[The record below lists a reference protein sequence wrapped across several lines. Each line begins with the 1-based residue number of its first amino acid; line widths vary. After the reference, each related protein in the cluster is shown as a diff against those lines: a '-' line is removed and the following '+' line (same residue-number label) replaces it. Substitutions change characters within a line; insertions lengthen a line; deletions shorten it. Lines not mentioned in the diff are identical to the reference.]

1 MIEHDPPKA
10 FPFLKRDLVMKFTQV
25 AKDIYLF
32 PDICNVYVIK
42 SGELGLLIDLG
53 TGDVLDHLK
62 EIGINKI
69 EWVLFTH
76 HHREQ
81 TQGYPRLKNTG
92 AKVAVPEV
100 EKALFETPLNFRK
113 MAPALSDA
121 FTVHGASYV
130 RPAITLIKAD
140 RTFAKMDDF
149 TWQGIELWCVE
160 TAGNSPGSLSYI
172 TKKEGEW
179 IAFTGDVML
188 QGSKLHTW
196 FDSEWDY
203 GFSKGIYAL
212 YNSLGQLEG
221 YPLKKMLPSH
231 GPIIENPLPQLQALR
246 NTLRE
251 FNKLY
256 LRGWEVS
263 TFAGADQ
270 DRVSQPTTVP
280 HVWQVTKHLFKFRG
294 PEFWPNFHMI
304 LADNGHA
311 LVVDCGLFKKEF
323 LDKSI
328 SLMKERLGLKQ
339 IDVVLV
345 THMHG
350 DHCLEAPH
358 LRDKHGAKI
367 WTMNRVV
374 APVSR
379 PLHFDYCAQVNTYG
393 KGIDSIAFNKVFQEG
408 DTFTWEGFKLT
419 VDWMPGQTE
428 FALCLHGIIDGKKVA
443 FTGDNIFGS
452 SSDPSQNGHEAVVA
466 RNSCILEEGYIY
478 AAKYLKKLQPDL
490 LLGGHSWAMAE
501 PAKLIDR
508 YLEDAL
514 KLKDYFEKL
523 SFEKDYRWMYDPY
536 WVHMEPYRVV
546 LGKNNAAEARL
557 VMRNFDSA
565 PISMKVEIVLPEG
578 FKAEP
583 AIISTM
589 VAGESTTSIPIQ
601 ISCTKET
608 AKGLHLAA
616 LDITRKGKRV
626 GQLFDFILWVG

>member
-1 MIEHDPPKA
+1 
-10 FPFLKRDLVMKFTQV
+10 MKFTQV

-130 RPAITLIKAD
+130 RPGITPIKAD
-140 RTFAKMDDF
+140 KTFAKMDDF
-149 TWQGIELWCVE
+149 TWQGIELWCIE

-196 FDSEWDY
+196 FDTEWDY

-311 LVVDCGLFKKEF
+311 LIVDCGLFKKEF

-328 SLMKERLGLKQ
+328 ALMKERLGLKQ

-358 LRDKHGAKI
+358 LRDMHGAKI

-393 KGIDSIAFNKVFQEG
+393 KGIDSIAFDKVFQEG

-501 PAKLIDR
+501 PTKLIDR
-508 YLEDAL
+508 YLEDAI
-514 KLKDYFEKL
+514 KLKEYFEKL

-557 VMRNFDSA
+557 VMRNFDAA

-608 AKGLHLAA
+608 VKGLHLAA
-616 LDITRKGKRV
+616 LDITRKGKRA

>member
-1 MIEHDPPKA
+1 
-10 FPFLKRDLVMKFTQV
+10 
-25 AKDIYLF
+25 
-32 PDICNVYVIK
+32 
-42 SGELGLLIDLG
+42 
-53 TGDVLDHLK
+53 
-62 EIGINKI
+62 
-69 EWVLFTH
+69 
-76 HHREQ
+76 
-81 TQGYPRLKNTG
+81 
-92 AKVAVPEV
+92 
-100 EKALFETPLNFRK
+100 
-113 MAPALSDA
+113 
-121 FTVHGASYV
+121 
-130 RPAITLIKAD
+130 
-140 RTFAKMDDF
+140 
-149 TWQGIELWCVE
+149 
-160 TAGNSPGSLSYI
+160 
-172 TKKEGEW
+172 
-179 IAFTGDVML
+179 
-188 QGSKLHTW
+188 
-196 FDSEWDY
+196 
-203 GFSKGIYAL
+203 
-212 YNSLGQLEG
+212 
-221 YPLKKMLPSH
+221 
-231 GPIIENPLPQLQALR
+231 
-246 NTLRE
+246 
-251 FNKLY
+251 
-256 LRGWEVS
+256 
-263 TFAGADQ
+263 
-270 DRVSQPTTVP
+270 
-280 HVWQVTKHLFKFRG
+280 
-294 PEFWPNFHMI
+294 
-304 LADNGHA
+304 
-311 LVVDCGLFKKEF
+311 
-323 LDKSI
+323 
-328 SLMKERLGLKQ
+328 MKERLGLKQ

-358 LRDKHGAKI
+358 LRDMHGAKI

-393 KGIDSIAFNKVFQEG
+393 KGIDSIAFDKVFQEG
-408 DTFTWEGFKLT
+408 DTFTWERFKLT

-508 YLEDAL
+508 YLADAI
-514 KLKDYFEKL
+514 KLKEYFEKL

-536 WVHMEPYRVV
+536 WVRMEPYRVV

-557 VMRNFDSA
+557 MMRNFDA
-565 PISMKVEIVLPEG
+565 EPIAMKVEIVLPEG

-608 AKGLHLAA
+608 IQGLHLAA
-616 LDITRKGKRV
+616 LDITRKGKRA

>member
-1 MIEHDPPKA
+1 
-10 FPFLKRDLVMKFTQV
+10 MKFTQV
-25 AKDIYLF
+25 TKDIYLF

-130 RPAITLIKAD
+130 RPGITPIKAD
-140 RTFAKMDDF
+140 KTFAKMDDF

-196 FDSEWDY
+196 FDTEWDY

-311 LVVDCGLFKKEF
+311 LIVDCGLFKKEF

-328 SLMKERLGLKQ
+328 ALMKERLGLKQ

-358 LRDKHGAKI
+358 VRDIHGAKI

-393 KGIDSIAFNKVFQEG
+393 KGIDSIAFDKVFQEG

-501 PAKLIDR
+501 PTKLIDR
-508 YLEDAL
+508 YLADAI
-514 KLKDYFEKL
+514 KLKEYFEKL

-536 WVHMEPYRVV
+536 WVRMEPYRVV

-557 VMRNFDSA
+557 VMRNFDA
-565 PISMKVEIVLPEG
+565 EPIAMKVEIVLPEG

-601 ISCTKET
+601 ISCTRET
-608 AKGLHLAA
+608 VKGLHLAA
-616 LDITRKGKRV
+616 LDITRKGKRA

>member
-1 MIEHDPPKA
+1 
-10 FPFLKRDLVMKFTQV
+10 MKFTQV

-130 RPAITLIKAD
+130 RPAITPIKAD

-149 TWQGIELWCVE
+149 TWQGIELWCIE

-196 FDSEWDY
+196 FDTEWDY

-311 LVVDCGLFKKEF
+311 LIVDCGLFKKEF

-328 SLMKERLGLKQ
+328 ALMKERLGLKQ

-358 LRDKHGAKI
+358 LRDMHGAKI

-393 KGIDSIAFNKVFQEG
+393 KGIDSIAFDKVFQEG

-514 KLKDYFEKL
+514 KLKEYFEKL

-536 WVHMEPYRVV
+536 WVRMEPYRVV

-557 VMRNFDSA
+557 MMRNFDSV
-565 PISMKVEIVLPEG
+565 PILMKVEIVLPEG

-608 AKGLHLAA
+608 VKGLHLAA
-616 LDITRKGKRV
+616 LDITRKEKRA

>member
-1 MIEHDPPKA
+1 
-10 FPFLKRDLVMKFTQV
+10 MKFTQV
-25 AKDIYLF
+25 TKDIYLF

-130 RPAITLIKAD
+130 RPGITPIKAD
-140 RTFAKMDDF
+140 KTFAKMDDF

-196 FDSEWDY
+196 FDTEWDY

-311 LVVDCGLFKKEF
+311 LIVDCGLFKKEF

-328 SLMKERLGLKQ
+328 ALMKERLGLKQ

-358 LRDKHGAKI
+358 LRDMHGAKI

-393 KGIDSIAFNKVFQEG
+393 KGIDSIAFDKVFQEG
-408 DTFTWEGFKLT
+408 DTFTWEGIKLT

-508 YLEDAL
+508 YLADAI
-514 KLKDYFEKL
+514 KLKEYFEKL

-536 WVHMEPYRVV
+536 WVRMEPYRVV

-557 VMRNFDSA
+557 VMRNFDA
-565 PISMKVEIVLPEG
+565 EPIAMKVEIVLPEG

-608 AKGLHLAA
+608 VKGLHLAA
-616 LDITRKGKRV
+616 LDITRKGKRA

>member
-1 MIEHDPPKA
+1 
-10 FPFLKRDLVMKFTQV
+10 MKFTQV

-92 AKVAVPEV
+92 AKVAGPEV

-130 RPAITLIKAD
+130 RPGITPIKTD
-140 RTFAKMDDF
+140 KTFAKMDDF
-149 TWQGIELWCVE
+149 TWQGIELWCIE

-172 TKKEGEW
+172 TKKEEEW

-196 FDSEWDY
+196 FDTEWDY

-311 LVVDCGLFKKEF
+311 LIVDCGLFKKEF

-328 SLMKERLGLKQ
+328 ALMKERLGLKQ

-358 LRDKHGAKI
+358 LRDMHGAKI

-393 KGIDSIAFNKVFQEG
+393 KGIDSIAFDKVFQEG

-508 YLEDAL
+508 YLADAI
-514 KLKDYFEKL
+514 KLKEYFEKL

-536 WVHMEPYRVV
+536 WVRMEPYRVV

-557 VMRNFDSA
+557 VMRNFDA
-565 PISMKVEIVLPEG
+565 EPIAMKVEIVLPEE

-608 AKGLHLAA
+608 VKGLHLAA
-616 LDITRKGKRV
+616 LDVTRKGKRA

>member
-1 MIEHDPPKA
+1 
-10 FPFLKRDLVMKFTQV
+10 MKFTQV

-130 RPAITLIKAD
+130 RPGITPIKAD
-140 RTFAKMDDF
+140 KTFAKMDDF
-149 TWQGIELWCVE
+149 TWQGIELWCIE

-196 FDSEWDY
+196 FDTEWDY

-311 LVVDCGLFKKEF
+311 LIVDCGLFKKEF

-328 SLMKERLGLKQ
+328 ALMKERLGLKQ

-358 LRDKHGAKI
+358 LRDMHGAKI

-393 KGIDSIAFNKVFQEG
+393 KGIDSIAFDKVFQEG

-443 FTGDNIFGS
+443 FTGDNIFGN

-514 KLKDYFEKL
+514 KLKEYFEKL

-536 WVHMEPYRVV
+536 WVRMEPYRVV

-557 VMRNFDSA
+557 MMRNFDSV
-565 PISMKVEIVLPEG
+565 PILMKVEIVLPEG

-608 AKGLHLAA
+608 VKGLHLAA
-616 LDITRKGKRV
+616 LDITRKGKRA

>member
-1 MIEHDPPKA
+1 
-10 FPFLKRDLVMKFTQV
+10 MKFTQV
-25 AKDIYLF
+25 TKDIYLF
-32 PDICNVYVIK
+32 PDICNVYVNK

-53 TGDVLDHLK
+53 TGEVLDHLK

-81 TQGYPRLKNTG
+81 TQGYPRLKSTG

-130 RPAITLIKAD
+130 RPGITPIKVD
-140 RTFAKMDDF
+140 KTFAKMDDF

-179 IAFTGDVML
+179 IAFTGDLML

-196 FDSEWDY
+196 FDTEWDY

-328 SLMKERLGLKQ
+328 ALMKERLGLKQ

-358 LRDKHGAKI
+358 LRDIHGAKI
-367 WTMNRVV
+367 WTMTRVV

-393 KGIDSIAFNKVFQEG
+393 KGIDSIAFDKVFQEG

-490 LLGGHSWAMAE
+490 LLGGHSWAIAE

-508 YLEDAL
+508 YLADAL
-514 KLKDYFEKL
+514 KLKEYFEKL

-557 VMRNFDSA
+557 VMRNFESA
-565 PISMKVEIVLPEG
+565 PISMKVEIILPEG

-608 AKGLHLAA
+608 VKGLHLAA
-616 LDITRKGKRV
+616 LDITSKGKRA

>member
-1 MIEHDPPKA
+1 
-10 FPFLKRDLVMKFTQV
+10 MKFTQV

-53 TGDVLDHLK
+53 TGEVLDHLK

-130 RPAITLIKAD
+130 RPGITPIKAD
-140 RTFAKMDDF
+140 KTFAKMDDF
-149 TWQGIELWCVE
+149 TWQGIELWCIE

-179 IAFTGDVML
+179 IAFTGDLML

-196 FDSEWDY
+196 FDTEWDY

-311 LVVDCGLFKKEF
+311 LIVDCGLFKKEF

-328 SLMKERLGLKQ
+328 ALMKERLGLKQ

-358 LRDKHGAKI
+358 LRDMHGAKI

-393 KGIDSIAFNKVFQEG
+393 KGIDSIAFDKVFQEG

-514 KLKDYFEKL
+514 KLKEYFEKL

-536 WVHMEPYRVV
+536 WVRMEPYRVV
-546 LGKNNAAEARL
+546 LGKNNTAEARL
-557 VMRNFDSA
+557 LMRNFDA
-565 PISMKVEIVLPEG
+565 VPISMKVEIVLPEG

-608 AKGLHLAA
+608 VKGLHLAA
-616 LDITRKGKRV
+616 LDITRKGKRA

>member
-1 MIEHDPPKA
+1 
-10 FPFLKRDLVMKFTQV
+10 MKFTQV

-130 RPAITLIKAD
+130 RPAITPIKAD
-140 RTFAKMDDF
+140 KTFAKMDDF
-149 TWQGIELWCVE
+149 TWQGIELWCIE

-196 FDSEWDY
+196 FDTEWDY

-311 LVVDCGLFKKEF
+311 LIVDCGLFKKEF

-328 SLMKERLGLKQ
+328 ALMKERLGLKQ

-358 LRDKHGAKI
+358 LRDIHGAKI

-393 KGIDSIAFNKVFQEG
+393 KGIDSIAFDKVFQEG

-514 KLKDYFEKL
+514 KLKEYFEKL

-536 WVHMEPYRVV
+536 WVRMEPYRVV

-557 VMRNFDSA
+557 MMRNFDA
-565 PISMKVEIVLPEG
+565 VPISMKVEIVLPEG

-608 AKGLHLAA
+608 VKGLHLAA
-616 LDITRKGKRV
+616 LDITRKGKRA

>member
-1 MIEHDPPKA
+1 
-10 FPFLKRDLVMKFTQV
+10 MKFTQV
-25 AKDIYLF
+25 TKDIYLF

-130 RPAITLIKAD
+130 RPAITPIKAD
-140 RTFAKMDDF
+140 KTFAKMDDF
-149 TWQGIELWCVE
+149 SWQGIELWCVE

-196 FDSEWDY
+196 FDTEWDY

-311 LVVDCGLFKKEF
+311 LIVDCGLFKKEF

-328 SLMKERLGLKQ
+328 ALMKERLGLKQ

-358 LRDKHGAKI
+358 LRDMHGAKI

-393 KGIDSIAFNKVFQEG
+393 KGIDSIAFDKVFQEG

-452 SSDPSQNGHEAVVA
+452 ASDPSQNGHEAVVA

-501 PAKLIDR
+501 PTKLIDR
-508 YLEDAL
+508 YLADAI
-514 KLKDYFEKL
+514 KLKEYFEKL

-536 WVHMEPYRVV
+536 WVRMEPYRVV

-557 VMRNFDSA
+557 MMRNFDA
-565 PISMKVEIVLPEG
+565 EPIAMKVEIVLPEG

-608 AKGLHLAA
+608 VKGLHLAA
-616 LDITRKGKRV
+616 LDITRKGKRA

>member
-1 MIEHDPPKA
+1 
-10 FPFLKRDLVMKFTQV
+10 MKFTQV
-25 AKDIYLF
+25 TKDIYLF

-53 TGDVLDHLK
+53 TGEVLDHLK

-130 RPAITLIKAD
+130 RPGITPIKVD
-140 RTFAKMDDF
+140 KTFAKMDDF

-179 IAFTGDVML
+179 IAFTGDLML

-196 FDSEWDY
+196 FDTEWDY

-328 SLMKERLGLKQ
+328 ALMKERLGLKQ

-358 LRDKHGAKI
+358 LRDIHGAKI
-367 WTMNRVV
+367 WTMTRVV

-393 KGIDSIAFNKVFQEG
+393 KGIDSIEFDKVFQEG

-490 LLGGHSWAMAE
+490 LLGGHSWAIAE

-508 YLEDAL
+508 YLADAL
-514 KLKDYFEKL
+514 KLKEYFEKL

-557 VMRNFDSA
+557 VMRNFESA
-565 PISMKVEIVLPEG
+565 PISMKVEIILPEG

-608 AKGLHLAA
+608 VKGLHLAA
-616 LDITRKGKRV
+616 LDITSKGKRA

>member
-1 MIEHDPPKA
+1 
-10 FPFLKRDLVMKFTQV
+10 MKFTQV
-25 AKDIYLF
+25 TKDIYLF

-130 RPAITLIKAD
+130 RPAITPIKAD
-140 RTFAKMDDF
+140 KTFAKMDDF
-149 TWQGIELWCVE
+149 SWQGIELWCVE

-196 FDSEWDY
+196 FDTEWDY

-311 LVVDCGLFKKEF
+311 LIVDCGLFKKEF

-328 SLMKERLGLKQ
+328 ALMKERLGLKQ

-358 LRDKHGAKI
+358 VRDIHGAKI

-393 KGIDSIAFNKVFQEG
+393 KGIDSIAFDKVFQEG

-428 FALCLHGIIDGKKVA
+428 FALCLNGIIDGKKVA
-443 FTGDNIFGS
+443 FTGDNIFGN

-501 PAKLIDR
+501 PTKLIDR
-508 YLEDAL
+508 YLADAI
-514 KLKDYFEKL
+514 KLKEYFEKL

-536 WVHMEPYRVV
+536 WVRMEPYRVV

-557 VMRNFDSA
+557 VMRNFDA
-565 PISMKVEIVLPEG
+565 EPIAMKVEIVLPEG

-608 AKGLHLAA
+608 VKGLHLAA
-616 LDITRKGKRV
+616 LDITRKGKRA

>member
-1 MIEHDPPKA
+1 
-10 FPFLKRDLVMKFTQV
+10 MKFTHV
-25 AKDIYLF
+25 TKDIYLF

-130 RPAITLIKAD
+130 RPGITPIKAD
-140 RTFAKMDDF
+140 KTFAKMDDF

-196 FDSEWDY
+196 FDTEWDY

-311 LVVDCGLFKKEF
+311 LIVDCGLFKKEF

-328 SLMKERLGLKQ
+328 ALMKERLGLKQ

-358 LRDKHGAKI
+358 LRDMHGAKI

-393 KGIDSIAFNKVFQEG
+393 KGIDSIAFDKVFQEG

-508 YLEDAL
+508 YLADAI
-514 KLKDYFEKL
+514 KLKEYFEKL

-536 WVHMEPYRVV
+536 WVRMEPYRVV

-557 VMRNFDSA
+557 VMRNFDA
-565 PISMKVEIVLPEG
+565 EPIAMKVEIVLPEG

-608 AKGLHLAA
+608 VKGLHLAA
-616 LDITRKGKRV
+616 LDITRKGKRA

>member
-1 MIEHDPPKA
+1 
-10 FPFLKRDLVMKFTQV
+10 MKFTQV
-25 AKDIYLF
+25 TKDIYLF

-130 RPAITLIKAD
+130 RPGITPIKAD
-140 RTFAKMDDF
+140 KTFAKMDDF

-196 FDSEWDY
+196 FDTEWDY

-311 LVVDCGLFKKEF
+311 LIVDCGLFKKEF

-328 SLMKERLGLKQ
+328 ALMKERLGLKQ

-358 LRDKHGAKI
+358 VRDIHGAKI

-393 KGIDSIAFNKVFQEG
+393 KGIDSIAFDKVFQEG

-501 PAKLIDR
+501 PTKLIDR
-508 YLEDAL
+508 YLADAI
-514 KLKDYFEKL
+514 KLKEYFEKL

-536 WVHMEPYRVV
+536 WVRMEPYRVV

-557 VMRNFDSA
+557 VMRNFDA
-565 PISMKVEIVLPEG
+565 EPIAMKVEIVLPEG

-608 AKGLHLAA
+608 VKGLHLAA
-616 LDITRKGKRV
+616 LDITRKGKRA

>member
-1 MIEHDPPKA
+1 
-10 FPFLKRDLVMKFTQV
+10 MKFTQV
-25 AKDIYLF
+25 ARDVYLF

-53 TGDVLDHLK
+53 SGDVLDHIK
-62 EIGINKI
+62 EIGITKI

-81 TQGYPRLKNTG
+81 TQGYPRLKGTG

-100 EKALFETPLNFRK
+100 EKALFENPLSFRK

-130 RPAITLIKAD
+130 RPGIIPIKVD
-140 RTFAKMDDF
+140 KTFTKMDDF
-149 TWQGIELWCVE
+149 TWQGIELWCIE

-172 TKKEGEW
+172 TKKNGEW

-196 FDSEWDY
+196 FDTEWDY

-231 GPIIENPLPQLQALR
+231 GPVIEDPLPQLQALR

-256 LRGWEVS
+256 LRGWEVF

-270 DRVSQPTTVP
+270 DRVSKPTAVP
-280 HVWQVTKHLFKFRG
+280 HVWQVSKHLFKFRG

-328 SLMKERLGLKQ
+328 TLMKERLGLKQ

-358 LRDKHGAKI
+358 LRDAHGAKI

-393 KGIDSIAFNKVFQEG
+393 KGIDSMTFDRVFQEG

-428 FALCLHGIIDGKKVA
+428 FALCLHGNIDGKKVA

-452 SSDPSQNGHEAVVA
+452 SSDPNQNGHEAVVA

-508 YLEDAL
+508 YLADAL
-514 KLKDYFEKL
+514 KLKEYFEKL

-536 WVHMEPYRVV
+536 WVRMEPYRVV
-546 LGKNNAAEARL
+546 LGKNNATEARL
-557 VMRNFDSA
+557 LMRNFEPE
-565 PISMKVEIVLPEG
+565 PISMKVEIVLPDG

-583 AIISTM
+583 AVISTM
-589 VAGESTTSIPIQ
+589 VAGDSATSLPIK
-601 ISCTKET
+601 ISCTGET
-608 AKGLHLAA
+608 TKGLHLAA
-616 LDITRKGKRV
+616 LDVTRKGKRA

>member
-1 MIEHDPPKA
+1 
-10 FPFLKRDLVMKFTQV
+10 MKFTQV

-53 TGDVLDHLK
+53 SGDVVDHLK
-62 EIGINKI
+62 EIGITKI

-130 RPAITLIKAD
+130 RPGITPIKVD
-140 RTFAKMDDF
+140 KTFAKMDDF
-149 TWQGIELWCVE
+149 IWQGIELWCIE
-160 TAGNSPGSLSYI
+160 TAGNSPGSLSFI

-196 FDSEWDY
+196 FDTEWDY

-311 LVVDCGLFKKEF
+311 LIVDCGLFKKEF

-328 SLMKERLGLKQ
+328 ALMKERLGLKQ

-358 LRDKHGAKI
+358 LRDMHGAKI

-393 KGIDSIAFNKVFQEG
+393 KGIDSIAFDKVFQEG
-408 DTFTWEGFKLT
+408 DTFTWERFKLT

-508 YLEDAL
+508 YLADAI
-514 KLKDYFEKL
+514 KLKEYFEKL

-536 WVHMEPYRVV
+536 WVRMEPYRVV

-557 VMRNFDSA
+557 MMRNFDA
-565 PISMKVEIVLPEG
+565 EPIAMKVEIVLPEG

-608 AKGLHLAA
+608 IQGLHLAA
-616 LDITRKGKRV
+616 LDITRKGKRA

>member
-1 MIEHDPPKA
+1 
-10 FPFLKRDLVMKFTQV
+10 MKFTQV
-25 AKDIYLF
+25 TKDIYLF

-100 EKALFETPLNFRK
+100 EKALFETPMNFRK

-130 RPAITLIKAD
+130 RPGITPIKAD
-140 RTFAKMDDF
+140 KTFAKMDDF

-311 LVVDCGLFKKEF
+311 LIVDCGLFKKEF

-328 SLMKERLGLKQ
+328 ALMKERLGLKQ

-393 KGIDSIAFNKVFQEG
+393 KGIDSIAFDKVFQEG

-508 YLEDAL
+508 YLADAI
-514 KLKDYFEKL
+514 KLKEYFEKL

-536 WVHMEPYRVV
+536 WVRMEPYRVV

-557 VMRNFDSA
+557 VMRNFDA
-565 PISMKVEIVLPEG
+565 EPIAMKVEIVLPEG

-601 ISCTKET
+601 ISCTKQT
-608 AKGLHLAA
+608 VKGLHLAA
-616 LDITRKGKRV
+616 LDITRKGKRA

>member
-1 MIEHDPPKA
+1 
-10 FPFLKRDLVMKFTQV
+10 MKFTQV
-25 AKDIYLF
+25 TKDIYLF
-32 PDICNVYVIK
+32 PDICNVSVIK

-130 RPAITLIKAD
+130 RPGITPIKAD
-140 RTFAKMDDF
+140 KTFAKMDDF

-179 IAFTGDVML
+179 IAFTGDLML

-196 FDSEWDY
+196 FDTEWDY

-311 LVVDCGLFKKEF
+311 LIVDCGLFKKEF

-328 SLMKERLGLKQ
+328 ALMKERLGLKQ

-358 LRDKHGAKI
+358 LRDMHGAKI

-393 KGIDSIAFNKVFQEG
+393 KGIDSIAFDKVFQEG

-514 KLKDYFEKL
+514 KLKEYFEKL

-536 WVHMEPYRVV
+536 WVRMEPYRVV

-557 VMRNFDSA
+557 MMRNFDA
-565 PISMKVEIVLPEG
+565 VPISMKVEIVLPEG

-589 VAGESTTSIPIQ
+589 VAGDSTTSIPIQ

-608 AKGLHLAA
+608 VKGLHLAA
-616 LDITRKGKRV
+616 LDITRKGKRA

>member
-1 MIEHDPPKA
+1 
-10 FPFLKRDLVMKFTQV
+10 MKFTQV

-130 RPAITLIKAD
+130 RPAITPIKAD

-149 TWQGIELWCVE
+149 TWQGIELWCIE

-328 SLMKERLGLKQ
+328 ALMKERLGLKQ

-393 KGIDSIAFNKVFQEG
+393 KGIDSIAFDKVFQEG

-508 YLEDAL
+508 YLADAI
-514 KLKDYFEKL
+514 KLKEYFEKL

-536 WVHMEPYRVV
+536 WVRMEPYRVV

-557 VMRNFDSA
+557 VMRNFDA
-565 PISMKVEIVLPEG
+565 EPIAMKVEIVLPEG

-601 ISCTKET
+601 ISCTKQT
-608 AKGLHLAA
+608 VKGLHLAA
-616 LDITRKGKRV
+616 LDITRKGKRA

>member
-1 MIEHDPPKA
+1 
-10 FPFLKRDLVMKFTQV
+10 MKFTQV

-130 RPAITLIKAD
+130 RPGITPIKAD
-140 RTFAKMDDF
+140 KTFAKMDDF
-149 TWQGIELWCVE
+149 TWQGIELWCIE

-179 IAFTGDVML
+179 IAFTGDLML

-196 FDSEWDY
+196 FDTEWDY

-311 LVVDCGLFKKEF
+311 LIVDCGLFKKEF

-328 SLMKERLGLKQ
+328 ALMKERLGLKQ

-358 LRDKHGAKI
+358 LRDMHGAKI

-393 KGIDSIAFNKVFQEG
+393 KGIDSIAFDKVFQEG

-514 KLKDYFEKL
+514 KLKEYFEKL

-536 WVHMEPYRVV
+536 WVRMEPYRVV

-557 VMRNFDSA
+557 MMRNFDA
-565 PISMKVEIVLPEG
+565 VPISMKVEIVLPEG

-608 AKGLHLAA
+608 VKGLHLAA
-616 LDITRKGKRV
+616 LDITRKGKRA

>member
-1 MIEHDPPKA
+1 
-10 FPFLKRDLVMKFTQV
+10 MKFTQV

-53 TGDVLDHLK
+53 TGKVLDHLK

-130 RPAITLIKAD
+130 RPGITPIKVD
-140 RTFAKMDDF
+140 KTFAKMDDF

-160 TAGNSPGSLSYI
+160 TAGNSPGSLSFI

-179 IAFTGDVML
+179 IAFTGDLML

-231 GPIIENPLPQLQALR
+231 GPIIENPLPQLQTLR

-311 LVVDCGLFKKEF
+311 LIVDCGLFKKEF

-328 SLMKERLGLKQ
+328 ALMKERLGLKQ

-358 LRDKHGAKI
+358 LRDMHGAKI

-393 KGIDSIAFNKVFQEG
+393 KGIDSIAFDKVFQEG

-514 KLKDYFEKL
+514 KLKEYYEKL

-557 VMRNFDSA
+557 VMRNFESA
-565 PISMKVEIVLPEG
+565 PISMKVEIILPEG

-608 AKGLHLAA
+608 LKGLHLAA
-616 LDITRKGKRV
+616 LDITRNGKRA

>member
-1 MIEHDPPKA
+1 
-10 FPFLKRDLVMKFTQV
+10 MKFTQV
-25 AKDIYLF
+25 TKDIYLF

-100 EKALFETPLNFRK
+100 EKALFETPMNFRK
-113 MAPALSDA
+113 MTPALSDA

-130 RPAITLIKAD
+130 RPAITPIKVD
-140 RTFAKMDDF
+140 KTFAKMDDF
-149 TWQGIELWCVE
+149 IWQEIELWCVE

-196 FDSEWDY
+196 FDTEWDY

-231 GPIIENPLPQLQALR
+231 GPIVENPLPQLQALR

-328 SLMKERLGLKQ
+328 ALMKERLGLKQ

-393 KGIDSIAFNKVFQEG
+393 KGIDSIAFDKVFQAG

-428 FALCLHGIIDGKKVA
+428 FALCLHGIIDGKNVA

-514 KLKDYFEKL
+514 KLKEYFEKL

-546 LGKNNAAEARL
+546 LGKNNGAEARL

-583 AIISTM
+583 AIITTM

-608 AKGLHLAA
+608 VKGLHLAA
-616 LDITRKGKRV
+616 LDITRKGKRA

>member
-1 MIEHDPPKA
+1 
-10 FPFLKRDLVMKFTQV
+10 MKFTQV
-25 AKDIYLF
+25 TKDIYLF

-62 EIGINKI
+62 EIGITKI

-130 RPAITLIKAD
+130 RPGITPIKVD
-140 RTFAKMDDF
+140 KTFAKMDDF
-149 TWQGIELWCVE
+149 IWQGIELWCIE
-160 TAGNSPGSLSYI
+160 TAGNSPGSLSFI

-196 FDSEWDY
+196 FDTEWDY

-311 LVVDCGLFKKEF
+311 LIVDCGLFKKEF

-328 SLMKERLGLKQ
+328 ALMKERLGLKQ

-358 LRDKHGAKI
+358 LRDMHGAKI

-393 KGIDSIAFNKVFQEG
+393 KGIDSIAFDKVFQEG
-408 DTFTWEGFKLT
+408 DTFTWERFKLT

-508 YLEDAL
+508 YLADAI
-514 KLKDYFEKL
+514 KLKEYFEKL

-536 WVHMEPYRVV
+536 WVRMEPYRVV

-557 VMRNFDSA
+557 MMRNFDA
-565 PISMKVEIVLPEG
+565 EPIAMKVEIVLPEG

-608 AKGLHLAA
+608 VKGLHLAA
-616 LDITRKGKRV
+616 LDITRKGKRA

>member
-1 MIEHDPPKA
+1 
-10 FPFLKRDLVMKFTQV
+10 MKFTQV
-25 AKDIYLF
+25 TKDIYLF

-130 RPAITLIKAD
+130 RPGITPIKAD
-140 RTFAKMDDF
+140 KTFAKMDDF

-311 LVVDCGLFKKEF
+311 LIVDCGLFKKEF

-328 SLMKERLGLKQ
+328 ALMKERLGLKQ

-358 LRDKHGAKI
+358 LRDMHGAKI

-393 KGIDSIAFNKVFQEG
+393 KGIDSIAFDKVFQEG

-501 PAKLIDR
+501 PTKLIDR
-508 YLEDAL
+508 YLADAI
-514 KLKDYFEKL
+514 KLKEYFEKL

-536 WVHMEPYRVV
+536 WVRMEPYRVV

-557 VMRNFDSA
+557 MMRNFDA
-565 PISMKVEIVLPEG
+565 EPIAMKVEIVLPEG

-608 AKGLHLAA
+608 VKGLHLAA
-616 LDITRKGKRV
+616 LDITRNGKRA

>member
-1 MIEHDPPKA
+1 
-10 FPFLKRDLVMKFTQV
+10 MKFTQV
-25 AKDIYLF
+25 ARDVYLF

-53 TGDVLDHLK
+53 SGDVLDHIK
-62 EIGINKI
+62 EIGITKI

-81 TQGYPRLKNTG
+81 TQGYPRLKGTG

-100 EKALFETPLNFRK
+100 EKALFENPLSFRK

-130 RPAITLIKAD
+130 RPGIIPIKVD
-140 RTFAKMDDF
+140 KTFTKMDDF
-149 TWQGIELWCVE
+149 TWQGIELWCIE

-172 TKKEGEW
+172 TKKNGEW

-196 FDSEWDY
+196 FDTEWDY

-231 GPIIENPLPQLQALR
+231 GPVIEDPLPQLQALR

-256 LRGWEVS
+256 LRGWEVF

-270 DRVSQPTTVP
+270 DRVSKPTAVP
-280 HVWQVTKHLFKFRG
+280 HVWQVSKHLFKFRG

-328 SLMKERLGLKQ
+328 TLMKERLGLKQ

-358 LRDKHGAKI
+358 LRDAHGAKI

-393 KGIDSIAFNKVFQEG
+393 KGIDSMTFDRVFQEG

-428 FALCLHGIIDGKKVA
+428 FALCLHGNIDGKKVA

-452 SSDPSQNGHEAVVA
+452 SSDPNQNGHEAVVA

-508 YLEDAL
+508 YLADAL
-514 KLKDYFEKL
+514 KLKEYFEKL

-536 WVHMEPYRVV
+536 WVRMEPYRVV
-546 LGKNNAAEARL
+546 LGKNNATEARL
-557 VMRNFDSA
+557 LMRNFEPE
-565 PISMKVEIVLPEG
+565 PISMKVEIVLPDG

-583 AIISTM
+583 AVISTM
-589 VAGESTTSIPIQ
+589 VAGDSATSLPIK
-601 ISCTKET
+601 ISCTGET
-608 AKGLHLAA
+608 SKGLHLAA
-616 LDITRKGKRV
+616 LDVTRKEKRA

>member
-1 MIEHDPPKA
+1 
-10 FPFLKRDLVMKFTQV
+10 MKFTQV

-130 RPAITLIKAD
+130 RPAITPIKAD

-149 TWQGIELWCVE
+149 TWQGIELWCIE

-196 FDSEWDY
+196 FDTEWDY

-311 LVVDCGLFKKEF
+311 LIVDCGLFKKEF

-328 SLMKERLGLKQ
+328 ALMKERLGLKQ

-358 LRDKHGAKI
+358 LRDMHGAKI

-393 KGIDSIAFNKVFQEG
+393 KGIDSIAFDKVFQEG

-514 KLKDYFEKL
+514 KLKEYFEKL

-536 WVHMEPYRVV
+536 WVRMEPYRVV

-557 VMRNFDSA
+557 MMRNFDA
-565 PISMKVEIVLPEG
+565 VPISMKVEIVLPEG

-608 AKGLHLAA
+608 VKGLHLAA
-616 LDITRKGKRV
+616 LDITRKGKRA

>member
-1 MIEHDPPKA
+1 
-10 FPFLKRDLVMKFTQV
+10 MKFTQV

-100 EKALFETPLNFRK
+100 EKSLFETPLNFRK

-130 RPAITLIKAD
+130 RPGITPIKAD
-140 RTFAKMDDF
+140 KTFAKMDDF
-149 TWQGIELWCVE
+149 TWQGIELWCIE

-196 FDSEWDY
+196 FDTEWDY

-311 LVVDCGLFKKEF
+311 LIVDCGLFKKEF

-328 SLMKERLGLKQ
+328 ALMKERLGLKQ

-358 LRDKHGAKI
+358 LRDIHGAKI

-393 KGIDSIAFNKVFQEG
+393 KGIDSIAFDKVFQEG

-508 YLEDAL
+508 YLTDAI
-514 KLKDYFEKL
+514 KLKEYFEKL

-536 WVHMEPYRVV
+536 WVRMEPYRVV
-546 LGKNNAAEARL
+546 LGKNNTAEARL
-557 VMRNFDSA
+557 MMRNFDAA

-601 ISCTKET
+601 ISCTKDT
-608 AKGLHLAA
+608 VKGLHLAA
-616 LDITRKGKRV
+616 LDITRKGKRA

>member
-1 MIEHDPPKA
+1 
-10 FPFLKRDLVMKFTQV
+10 MKFTHV
-25 AKDIYLF
+25 TKDIYLF

-92 AKVAVPEV
+92 TKVAVPEV

-130 RPAITLIKAD
+130 RPGITPIKAD
-140 RTFAKMDDF
+140 KTFAKMDDF

-196 FDSEWDY
+196 FDTEWDY

-311 LVVDCGLFKKEF
+311 LIVDCGLFKKEF

-328 SLMKERLGLKQ
+328 ALMKERLGLKQ

-358 LRDKHGAKI
+358 LRDMHGAKI

-393 KGIDSIAFNKVFQEG
+393 KGIDSIAFDKVFQEG

-501 PAKLIDR
+501 PTKLIER
-508 YLEDAL
+508 YLADAI
-514 KLKDYFEKL
+514 KLKEYFEKL

-536 WVHMEPYRVV
+536 WVRMEPYRVV
-546 LGKNNAAEARL
+546 LGKNNTAEARL
-557 VMRNFDSA
+557 MMRNFDAA
-565 PISMKVEIVLPEG
+565 PISMKVEIILPEG

-608 AKGLHLAA
+608 VKGLHLAA
-616 LDITRKGKRV
+616 LDITRKGKRA

>member
-1 MIEHDPPKA
+1 
-10 FPFLKRDLVMKFTQV
+10 MKFTQV
-25 AKDIYLF
+25 TKDIYLF

-130 RPAITLIKAD
+130 RPGITPIKAD
-140 RTFAKMDDF
+140 KTFAKMDDF

-196 FDSEWDY
+196 FDTEWDY

-311 LVVDCGLFKKEF
+311 LIVDCGLFKKEF

-328 SLMKERLGLKQ
+328 ALMKERLGLKQ

-358 LRDKHGAKI
+358 LRDMHGAKI

-393 KGIDSIAFNKVFQEG
+393 KGIDSIAFDKVFQEG

-501 PAKLIDR
+501 PTKLIDR
-508 YLEDAL
+508 YLADAI
-514 KLKDYFEKL
+514 KLKEYFEKL

-536 WVHMEPYRVV
+536 WVRMEPYRVV

-557 VMRNFDSA
+557 VMRNFDA
-565 PISMKVEIVLPEG
+565 EPIAMKVEIVLSEG

-608 AKGLHLAA
+608 VKGLHLAA
-616 LDITRKGKRV
+616 LDITRKGKRA

>member
-1 MIEHDPPKA
+1 
-10 FPFLKRDLVMKFTQV
+10 MKFTQV

-130 RPAITLIKAD
+130 RPGITPIKAD
-140 RTFAKMDDF
+140 KTFAKMDDF

-179 IAFTGDVML
+179 IAFTGDLML

-196 FDSEWDY
+196 FDTEWDY

-311 LVVDCGLFKKEF
+311 LIVDCGLFKKEF

-328 SLMKERLGLKQ
+328 ALMKERLGLKQ
-339 IDVVLV
+339 IDVVLA

-358 LRDKHGAKI
+358 LRDMHGAKI

-393 KGIDSIAFNKVFQEG
+393 KGIDSIAFDKVFQEG

-501 PAKLIDR
+501 PTKLIDR
-508 YLEDAL
+508 YLEDAI
-514 KLKDYFEKL
+514 KLKEYFEKL

-608 AKGLHLAA
+608 LKGLHLAA
-616 LDITRKGKRV
+616 LDITRKGKRA

>member
-1 MIEHDPPKA
+1 
-10 FPFLKRDLVMKFTQV
+10 MKFTQV
-25 AKDIYLF
+25 ARDVYLF

-53 TGDVLDHLK
+53 SGDVLDHIK
-62 EIGINKI
+62 EIGITKI

-81 TQGYPRLKNTG
+81 TQGYPRLKGTG

-100 EKALFETPLNFRK
+100 EKALFENPLSFRK

-130 RPAITLIKAD
+130 RPGITPIKVD
-140 RTFAKMDDF
+140 KTFAKMDDF
-149 TWQGIELWCVE
+149 TWQGIELWCIE

-172 TKKEGEW
+172 TKKNGEW

-196 FDSEWDY
+196 FDTEWDY

-231 GPIIENPLPQLQALR
+231 GPVIEDPLPQLQALR

-256 LRGWEVS
+256 LRGWEIF

-270 DRVSQPTTVP
+270 DRVSKPTAVP
-280 HVWQVTKHLFKFRG
+280 HVWQVSKHLFKFRG

-328 SLMKERLGLKQ
+328 ELMKERLGLKQ

-358 LRDKHGAKI
+358 LRDAHGAKI

-393 KGIDSIAFNKVFQEG
+393 KGIDSMTFDRVFQEG

-428 FALCLHGIIDGKKVA
+428 FALCLHGNIDGKKVA

-452 SSDPSQNGHEAVVA
+452 SSDPNQNGHEAVVA

-508 YLEDAL
+508 YLADAL
-514 KLKDYFEKL
+514 KLKEYFEKL

-536 WVHMEPYRVV
+536 WVRMEPYRVV
-546 LGKNNAAEARL
+546 LGKNNATEARL
-557 VMRNFDSA
+557 LMRNFEPE
-565 PISMKVEIVLPEG
+565 PISMKVEIVLPDG

-589 VAGESTTSIPIQ
+589 VAGDSATSLPIK
-601 ISCTKET
+601 ISCTGET
-608 AKGLHLAA
+608 TKGLHLAA
-616 LDITRKGKRV
+616 LDVTRKGKKA

>member
-1 MIEHDPPKA
+1 
-10 FPFLKRDLVMKFTQV
+10 MKFTQV
-25 AKDIYLF
+25 TKDIYLF

-130 RPAITLIKAD
+130 RPGITPIKAD
-140 RTFAKMDDF
+140 KTFAKMDDF

-311 LVVDCGLFKKEF
+311 LIVDCGLFKKEF

-328 SLMKERLGLKQ
+328 ALMKERLGLKQ

-358 LRDKHGAKI
+358 VRDIHGAKI

-393 KGIDSIAFNKVFQEG
+393 KGIDSIAFDKVFQEG

-428 FALCLHGIIDGKKVA
+428 FALCLNGIIDGKKVA
-443 FTGDNIFGS
+443 FTGDNIFGN

-501 PAKLIDR
+501 PTKLIDR
-508 YLEDAL
+508 YLADAI
-514 KLKDYFEKL
+514 KLKEYFEKL

-536 WVHMEPYRVV
+536 WVRMEPYRVV

-557 VMRNFDSA
+557 MMRNFDA
-565 PISMKVEIVLPEG
+565 EPIAMKVEIVLPEG

-608 AKGLHLAA
+608 VKGLHLAA
-616 LDITRKGKRV
+616 LDITRNGKRA

>member
-1 MIEHDPPKA
+1 
-10 FPFLKRDLVMKFTQV
+10 MKFTQV

-100 EKALFETPLNFRK
+100 EKALFETPMNFRK

-130 RPAITLIKAD
+130 RPGITPIKAD
-140 RTFAKMDDF
+140 KTFAKMDDF
-149 TWQGIELWCVE
+149 TWQGIELWCIE

-179 IAFTGDVML
+179 IAFTGDLML

-196 FDSEWDY
+196 FDTEWDY

-311 LVVDCGLFKKEF
+311 LIVDCGLFKKEF

-328 SLMKERLGLKQ
+328 ALMKERLGLKQ

-358 LRDKHGAKI
+358 LRDMHGAKI

-393 KGIDSIAFNKVFQEG
+393 KGIDSIAFDKVFQEG

-514 KLKDYFEKL
+514 KLKEYFEKL

-536 WVHMEPYRVV
+536 WVRMEPYRVV

-557 VMRNFDSA
+557 MMRNFDA
-565 PISMKVEIVLPEG
+565 VPISMKVEIVLPEG

-608 AKGLHLAA
+608 VKGLHLAA
-616 LDITRKGKRV
+616 LDITRKGKRA

>member
-1 MIEHDPPKA
+1 
-10 FPFLKRDLVMKFTQV
+10 MKFTHV
-25 AKDIYLF
+25 TKDIYLF

-130 RPAITLIKAD
+130 RPGITPIKAD
-140 RTFAKMDDF
+140 KTFAKMDDF

-196 FDSEWDY
+196 FDTEWDY

-212 YNSLGQLEG
+212 YKALGQLEG

-311 LVVDCGLFKKEF
+311 LIVDCGLFKKEF

-328 SLMKERLGLKQ
+328 ALMKERLGLKQ

-358 LRDKHGAKI
+358 LRDMHGAKI

-393 KGIDSIAFNKVFQEG
+393 KGIDSIAFDKVFQEG

-501 PAKLIDR
+501 PTKLIER
-508 YLEDAL
+508 YLADAI
-514 KLKDYFEKL
+514 KLKEYFEKL

-536 WVHMEPYRVV
+536 WVRMEPYRVV

-557 VMRNFDSA
+557 VMRNFDA
-565 PISMKVEIVLPEG
+565 EPIAMKVEIVLPEG

-608 AKGLHLAA
+608 VKGLHLAA
-616 LDITRKGKRV
+616 LDITRKGKRA

>member
-1 MIEHDPPKA
+1 
-10 FPFLKRDLVMKFTQV
+10 MKFTQV

-130 RPAITLIKAD
+130 RPGITPIKAD
-140 RTFAKMDDF
+140 KTFAKMDDF
-149 TWQGIELWCVE
+149 TWQGIELWCIE

-196 FDSEWDY
+196 FDTEWDY

-311 LVVDCGLFKKEF
+311 LIVDCGLFKKEF

-328 SLMKERLGLKQ
+328 ALMKERLGLKQ

-358 LRDKHGAKI
+358 LRDMHGAKI

-393 KGIDSIAFNKVFQEG
+393 KGIDSIAFDKVFQEG

-514 KLKDYFEKL
+514 KLKEYFEKL

-536 WVHMEPYRVV
+536 WVRMEPYRVV
-546 LGKNNAAEARL
+546 LGKNNTAEARL
-557 VMRNFDSA
+557 LMRNFDA
-565 PISMKVEIVLPEG
+565 VPISMKVEIVLPEG

-608 AKGLHLAA
+608 VKGLHLAA
-616 LDITRKGKRV
+616 LDITRKGKRA

>member
-1 MIEHDPPKA
+1 
-10 FPFLKRDLVMKFTQV
+10 
-25 AKDIYLF
+25 
-32 PDICNVYVIK
+32 
-42 SGELGLLIDLG
+42 
-53 TGDVLDHLK
+53 
-62 EIGINKI
+62 
-69 EWVLFTH
+69 
-76 HHREQ
+76 
-81 TQGYPRLKNTG
+81 
-92 AKVAVPEV
+92 
-100 EKALFETPLNFRK
+100 
-113 MAPALSDA
+113 
-121 FTVHGASYV
+121 
-130 RPAITLIKAD
+130 
-140 RTFAKMDDF
+140 
-149 TWQGIELWCVE
+149 
-160 TAGNSPGSLSYI
+160 
-172 TKKEGEW
+172 
-179 IAFTGDVML
+179 
-188 QGSKLHTW
+188 
-196 FDSEWDY
+196 
-203 GFSKGIYAL
+203 
-212 YNSLGQLEG
+212 
-221 YPLKKMLPSH
+221 MLPSH

-311 LVVDCGLFKKEF
+311 LIVDCGLFKKEF

-328 SLMKERLGLKQ
+328 ALMKERLGLKQ

-393 KGIDSIAFNKVFQEG
+393 KGIDSIAFDKVFQEG

-514 KLKDYFEKL
+514 KLKEYFEKL

-536 WVHMEPYRVV
+536 WVRMEPYRVV

-557 VMRNFDSA
+557 VMRNFDA
-565 PISMKVEIVLPEG
+565 EPIAMKVEIVLPEG

-583 AIISTM
+583 AIITTM

-608 AKGLHLAA
+608 VKGLHLAA
-616 LDITRKGKRV
+616 LDITRKGKRA

>member
-1 MIEHDPPKA
+1 
-10 FPFLKRDLVMKFTQV
+10 MKFTQI

-113 MAPALSDA
+113 MAPTLSDA

-130 RPAITLIKAD
+130 RPGITPIKTD
-140 RTFAKMDDF
+140 KTFAKMDDF
-149 TWQGIELWCVE
+149 TWQGTELWCIE

-179 IAFTGDVML
+179 IAFTGDLML

-196 FDSEWDY
+196 FDTEWDY

-311 LVVDCGLFKKEF
+311 LIVDCGLFKKEF

-328 SLMKERLGLKQ
+328 ALMKERLGLKQ

-358 LRDKHGAKI
+358 LRDIHGAKI

-393 KGIDSIAFNKVFQEG
+393 KGIDSIAFDKVFQEG

-508 YLEDAL
+508 YLADAINL
-514 KLKDYFEKL
+514 KEYFEKM

-536 WVHMEPYRVV
+536 WVRMEPYRVV

-557 VMRNFDSA
+557 MMRNFDA
-565 PISMKVEIVLPEG
+565 EPISMKVEIILPEG

-608 AKGLHLAA
+608 VKGLHLAA
-616 LDITRKGKRV
+616 LDITRKGKRA

>member
-1 MIEHDPPKA
+1 
-10 FPFLKRDLVMKFTQV
+10 MKFTQV

-130 RPAITLIKAD
+130 RPGITPIKAD
-140 RTFAKMDDF
+140 KTFAKMDDF

-179 IAFTGDVML
+179 IAFTGDLML

-196 FDSEWDY
+196 FDTEWDY

-311 LVVDCGLFKKEF
+311 LIVDCGLFKKEF

-328 SLMKERLGLKQ
+328 ALMKERLGLKQ

-358 LRDKHGAKI
+358 LRDIHGAKI

-393 KGIDSIAFNKVFQEG
+393 KGIDSIAFDKVFQEG

-514 KLKDYFEKL
+514 KLKEYFEKL

-536 WVHMEPYRVV
+536 WVRMEPYRVV

-557 VMRNFDSA
+557 MMRNFDA
-565 PISMKVEIVLPEG
+565 VPISMKVEIVLPEG

-608 AKGLHLAA
+608 VKGLHLAA
-616 LDITRKGKRV
+616 LDITRKGKRA

>member
-1 MIEHDPPKA
+1 
-10 FPFLKRDLVMKFTQV
+10 MKFTQV

-130 RPAITLIKAD
+130 RPGITPIKAD
-140 RTFAKMDDF
+140 KTFAKMDDF
-149 TWQGIELWCVE
+149 TWQGIELWCIE

-196 FDSEWDY
+196 FDTEWDY

-311 LVVDCGLFKKEF
+311 LIVDCGLFKKEF

-328 SLMKERLGLKQ
+328 ALMKERLGLKQ

-358 LRDKHGAKI
+358 LRDIHGAKI

-393 KGIDSIAFNKVFQEG
+393 KGIDSIAFDKVFQEG

-443 FTGDNIFGS
+443 FTGDNIFGN

-514 KLKDYFEKL
+514 KLKEYFEKL

-536 WVHMEPYRVV
+536 WVRMEPYRVV

-557 VMRNFDSA
+557 MMRNFDA
-565 PISMKVEIVLPEG
+565 VPISMKVEIVLPEG

-589 VAGESTTSIPIQ
+589 VAGDSTTSIPIQ

-608 AKGLHLAA
+608 VKGLHLAA
-616 LDITRKGKRV
+616 LDITRKGKRA